1 MADYKSFD
9 DYFHYS
15 LDKRF
20 GERNPEPPEQIDVGG
35 AVGRV
40 AIPSED
46 EEAKDQF
53 GTIVKSGYAT
63 AKGAVQGELG
73 ILGEIEHLWN
83 GLTSIYN
90 TPEGKSKVDSFLEG
104 LSKESKLPDT
114 ERIKEM
120 LNKVMPEVDKE
131 YQIAEGIGEVVAP
144 GALLTGIAA
153 KGAKALKKSKGA
165 AIVAP
170 AVEVKEKAN
179 K

>member
-53 GTIVKSGYAT
+53 GAIVKSGYAT
-63 AKGAVQGELG
+63 VKGAVQGELG

-114 ERIKEM
+114 ERMKAM

>member
-15 LDKRF
+15 LDKEF
-20 GERNPEPPEQIDVGG
+20 GEANPEPPEQIDVGG
-35 AVGRV
+35 SVGRV
-40 AIPSED
+40 AIQST
-46 EEAKDQF
+46 EEAKDSF

-73 ILGEIEHLWN
+73 ILGELEHLWN
-83 GLTSIYN
+83 GIASIYK

-104 LSKESKLPDT
+104 LSKETTLPDT
-114 ERIKEM
+114 EKMKEL
-120 LNKVMPEVDKE
+120 LNKVVPEVDKE

-144 GALLTGIAA
+144 GALLTGAVA